1 MKIRHHLRTG
11 TVPVYGGGVGGGGAV
26 FFSTASLPQAAD
38 VSYQETSV
46 EGLPGGRRGGNE

>member
-11 TVPVYGGGVGGGGAV
+11 TVPVYGGGVGGAV
-26 FFSTASLPQAAD
+26 FFSTASFPQAAD

-46 EGLPGGRRGGNE
+46 EGLPARRRGENE